1 MMKDRYLY
9 KGKRLDNGQWAKG
22 YLLKDGLTG
31 QVFIHFTSDLVNESD
46 EADKERGFLR
56 FYAFEIDP
64 STICQCTGL
73 KDKNGVLIW
82 ENDVLREEADTPEY
96 CQPWYYIYRVMWSE
110 KYTQFYCKEIY
121 NGEELLI
128 DDIDIEVIGNAC
140 DHSTEDREY
149 WEKRSEQW
157 QNTM

>member
-1 MMKDRYLY
+1 MKDRYLY

-31 QVFIHFTSDLVNESD
+31 QVFIHSTSDSVSESD

-73 KDKNGVLIW
+73 KDKNGKLIW
-82 ENDVLREEADTPEY
+82 ENDMLREEADIPEEGG
-96 CQPWYYIYRVMWSE
+96 PWYFIRKVLWS
-110 KYTQFYCKEIY
+110 KKHAQFYCKDIY

-128 DDIDIEVIGNAC
+128 DDIDVEVMGSAVE
-140 DHSTEDREY
+140 HSTEDREY
-149 WEKRSEQW
+149 
-157 QNTM
+157 